1 LVTLA
6 TKGWVAALILLG
18 ILVIEDQLE
27 AHLLQPQVVGRVI
40 RLHPLAVIL
49 SLAVG
54 AVLAGIAGAMVAVP
68 IVAVITR
75 ALPELRRSDP
85 GDLGPDDP

>member
-1 LVTLA
+1 MVHGGPA
-6 TKGWVAALILLG
+6 DGHKS
-18 ILVIEDQLE
+18 
-27 AHLLQPQVVGRVI
+27 GRH

-54 AVLAGIAGAMVAVP
+54 GVPAGIVGAVVAVP

-75 ALPELRRSDP
+75 ALPELRRTEP
-85 GDLGPDDP
+85 EDLGPDDP